1 MQQPRWLVTVFAVVL
16 GEIAYAGEIV
26 QELTD
31 FTFDT
36 VLGAEKTDRLF
47 VAFYSPSCS
56 HCKDLAPHWDK
67 LGRAMVPLPLPSLIN
82 FR

>member
-1 MQQPRWLVTVFAVVL
+1 MTVFAVVL

-82 FR
+82 LR